1 MLRIFQRLEAAQP
14 PGLHRPPDMRRFPL
28 TQVMKTAALQ
38 TTQRVTDD
46 IRNPFR
52 KLSLR
57 KSNVSTLQNL
67 NVRNFR
73 GDAVK
78 GEAILKGHFVHANQ
92 LLDVGRQGDPWPVL
106 SPSERFAVWHHGFD
120 WLWDLG
126 MVGSKETPEKARTL
140 IDQWISHYGEW
151 NSFAWQPD
159 IMSERLYAWLGN
171 WGNLLSTDRLEE
183 SGQARRNNLFR
194 QIRHLKASYK
204 KTSDGNSKLRAA
216 TVITLAGIIRPDKSY
231 DYLNRGLDWL
241 DEQIHQQILPDGGHI
256 SRRPADCLDALE
268 ILTTLDQALEKHGID
283 GSNSINRALERLR
296 HIIPFFQMPDGGL
309 ASFNGS
315 GKGDPTKI
323 NNLLK
328 FSKTTAS
335 PFVYCPYTGYQRI
348 HQNDTVI
355 LIDTGETTAYPY
367 DRNAHLAPLAFEM
380 STKGGRLIV
389 NCGWS
394 DEQPLVWRESMR
406 LTAAHSTLTIGNHSA
421 GELVTAGIKS
431 QLFEGH
437 IGTGVDTVDATRREQ
452 SEGIWLEMSHNGYL
466 EQIGLSH
473 RRKLY
478 IHESGNDI
486 RGEDSLL
493 VPIGQTPISHSA
505 LPFEIRFHLHP
516 SVKATLAQDLH
527 SALLIQSGQ
536 IGWRFR
542 TDGGPLRI
550 EESVYLAEGDKP
562 VKTEQ
567 IVISGSAFA
576 DGDGESKSN
585 RIRWSIRKLEPGS

>member
-1 MLRIFQRLEAAQP
+1 
-14 PGLHRPPDMRRFPL
+14 MRRFPL
-28 TQVMKTAALQ
+28 SQVLKASLMYSAGKITEE
-38 TTQRVTDD
+38 TK
-46 IRNPFR
+46 NPFR
-52 KLSLR
+52 KIKFRSA
-57 KSNVSTLQNL
+57 NIATLETL
-67 NVRNFR
+67 NIRNFR
-73 GDAVK
+73 GNAAN
-78 GEAILKGHFVHANQ
+78 GESILKGHFIHANQ
-92 LLDVGRQGDPWPVL
+92 LLDVGRQGDPWPVV
-106 SPSERFAVWHHGFD
+106 SPSEKFAFWHHGFD
-120 WLWDLG
+120 WLWDLS
-126 MVGSKETPEKARTL
+126 MLGSKEAAEKARTL
-140 IDQWISHYGEW
+140 VDQWITHYGDW

-159 IMSERLYAWLGN
+159 ILSVRLYAWLGN
-171 WGNLLSTDRLEE
+171 WNSLLSTDRLDE
-183 SGQARRNNLFR
+183 SGQVRRNNLFR
-194 QIRHLKASYK
+194 QIRHLKACYSK
-204 KTSDGNSKLRAA
+204 CSPGVDKLRAA
-216 TVITLAGIIRPDKSY
+216 IVITLAGLVRPDKSY
-231 DYLNRGLDWL
+231 DLVNRGLDWV
-241 DEQIHQQILPDGGHI
+241 DEQLHLQILPDGGHI
-256 SRRPADCLDALE
+256 SRRPADCVSALE
-268 ILTTLDQALEKHGID
+268 LLTALDQALEKHGVD

-315 GKGDPTKI
+315 GKGDPVQI

-335 PFVYCPYTGYQRI
+335 PFVYCPHTGYQRV

-355 LIDTGETTAYPY
+355 IIDTGETTSFPF
-367 DRNAHLAPLAFEM
+367 DKDAHLAPLAFEM

-389 NCGWS
+389 NCGWN
-394 DEQPLVWRESMR
+394 ENQPSSWRESMR
-406 LTAAHSTLTIGNHSA
+406 LTAAHSTLTITELSA
-421 GELVTAGIKS
+421 GELVGNGIRGR
-431 QLFEGH
+431 LFENHVGAD
-437 IGTGVDTVDATRREQ
+437 IDNVEATRREQ
-452 SEGIWLEMSHNGYL
+452 SEGVWLEMAHNGYKDRT
-466 EQIGLSH
+466 GLSH

-486 RGEDSLL
+486 RGEDALL
-493 VPIGQTPISHSA
+493 VPIGQTPISHNA

-585 RIRWSIRKLEPGS
+585 RVRWSIRKLEPGS